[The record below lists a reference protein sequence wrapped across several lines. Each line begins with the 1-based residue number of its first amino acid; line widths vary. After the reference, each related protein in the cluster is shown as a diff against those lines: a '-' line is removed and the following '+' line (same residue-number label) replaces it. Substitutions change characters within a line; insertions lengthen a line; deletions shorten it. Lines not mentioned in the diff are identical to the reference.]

1 MAKAGPTAFLPH
13 VIRRVPCCTKLE
25 LELQCVVFMF
35 DFIPL
40 LHLIPPRLEV
50 RAGSKIRGTTT
61 LLCGLPTRMRKG
73 KMQSVLY
80 LLPAVVA
87 SCFGQSAP
95 VVTGAGYILPAPI
108 NVAPGQILTIYV
120 QGIGSALTQPVRAPG
135 NILPT
140 SLAGISATLQQGANR
155 PVGILDVR
163 PVSTCGLPSQAGA
176 GLFPQT
182 ISNCGRLTAVTV
194 QIPFNILTI
203 CSACVTPPSE
213 YAPTILWVTENG
225 IDSAVIQLMALSDQI
240 HLLTSCDTFLTSVAP
255 PINYTGLPCSPMV
268 THVDGSL
275 VSSNSPAKAGE
286 EIVAYAVGLGNTN
299 PALVAG
305 QLPTSAAATAVVFN
319 MQFNYL
325 SNALPTRPNG
335 NQAPLFTGATVGYA
349 GLYQINFV
357 VPVPPSGTPACAA
370 VDASQLQPGSN
381 VVQSNLTVSIG
392 GTFSFDGAGICVAV
406 PQ

>member
-1 MAKAGPTAFLPH
+1 
-13 VIRRVPCCTKLE
+13 
-25 LELQCVVFMF
+25 MF
-35 DFIPL
+35 DFISL
-40 LHLIPPRLEV
+40 LHLSPPRLEA
-50 RAGSKIRGTTT
+50 RAGSNICGTTT
-61 LLCGLPTRMRKG
+61 LPCGLTTRMRAR

-80 LLPAVVA
+80 LLPAFVA
-87 SCFGQSAP
+87 SCLGQSAP
-95 VVTGAGYILPAPI
+95 VVTSAGYLLPAPV
-108 NVAPGQILTIYV
+108 NVAPGQVLTIYV
-120 QGIGSALTQPVRAPG
+120 QGIGSALTQPVRASG
-135 NILPT
+135 NTLPT
-140 SLAGISATLQQGANR
+140 SLGGISVTLQQGSNR

-163 PVSTCGLPSQAGA
+163 PVSTCGPSSQAGT
-176 GLFPQT
+176 GLFPQP

-194 QIPFNILTI
+194 QVPFNILTI

-225 IDSAVIQLMALSDQI
+225 TDSSVIQLMALSDQI

-275 VSSNSPAKAGE
+275 VTSNSPAKAGE

-305 QLPTSAAATAVVFN
+305 QPPASAAATAVVFN

-335 NQAPLFTGATVGYA
+335 SQTPLFTGATVGYA
-349 GLYQINFV
+349 GLYQVNFL
-357 VPVPPSGTPACAA
+357 VPAPPSGTPACGAL
-370 VDASQLQPGSN
+370 DASQLPPGSN

>member
-1 MAKAGPTAFLPH
+1 MPKARPTAFLPH
-13 VIRRVPCCTKLE
+13 VIRRVPCCTHVEPE
-25 LELQCVVFMF
+25 LLRVVFMF
-35 DFIPL
+35 DFISL
-40 LHLIPPRLEV
+40 LHLSPPRLEA
-50 RAGSKIRGTTT
+50 RADSKICGTTT
-61 LLCGLPTRMRKG
+61 LPCGLTTRMRAR

-80 LLPAVVA
+80 LLPAFVA
-87 SCFGQSAP
+87 SCLGQSSP
-95 VVTGAGYILPAPI
+95 VVTSAGYLLPAPI
-108 NVAPGQILTIYV
+108 NVAPGQVLTIYV
-120 QGIGSALTQPVRAPG
+120 QGIGSALTQRVRASG
-135 NILPT
+135 NTLPT
-140 SLAGISATLQQGANR
+140 SLGGISVTLQQGSNR

-163 PVSTCGLPSQAGA
+163 PVSTCGPSSQAGT
-176 GLFPQT
+176 GLFPQP

-194 QIPFNILTI
+194 QVPFNILTI

-225 IDSAVIQLMALSDQI
+225 TDSSVIQLMALSDQI

-305 QLPTSAAATAVVFN
+305 QPPASASATAVVFN

-335 NQAPLFTGATVGYA
+335 SQTPLFTGATVGYA
-349 GLYQINFV
+349 GLYQVNFV
-357 VPVPPSGTPACAA
+357 VPAPPSGTPACAA
-370 VDASQLQPGSN
+370 VDASQLPPGSN